1 MINPINGI
9 KFTKQEQV
17 NLLKTLSLVS
27 HMADEMARDPAIVAF
42 TYPEHIER
50 LEYIAKA
57 AYSMFCTLDRKFYV
71 DSTPRKEE
79 NHE

>member
-17 NLLKTLSLVS
+17 NLLKTLSRVC
-27 HMADEMARDPAIVAF
+27 HMADDMAREPAIKVALCQ
-42 TYPEHIER
+42 EDIER

-71 DSTPRKEE
+71 EATPRKEE

>member
-1 MINPINGI
+1 MINPINSI
-9 KFTKQEQV
+9 KFTKQEQI
-17 NLLKTLSLVS
+17 NLLKTLSIMS
-27 HMADEMARDPAIVAF
+27 HIADDMARDPAIKLALH
-42 TYPEHIER
+42 PDDIKR

-71 DSTPRKEE
+71 ESTPRKEE

>member
-27 HMADEMARDPAIVAF
+27 HMADDMAREPAIKVALC
-42 TYPEHIER
+42 PEDIER

-71 DSTPRKEE
+71 ESPLQKGK

>member
-1 MINPINGI
+1 MINPVNEI

-27 HMADEMARDPAIVAF
+27 HIADDMSREPVIRLSLH
-42 TYPEHIER
+42 PEDIGR

-57 AYSMFCTLDRKFYV
+57 AYIMFCTLDRKFYV
-71 DSTPRKEE
+71 ESPLQKGK

>member
-17 NLLKTLSLVS
+17 NLLKTLSRVC
-27 HMADEMARDPAIVAF
+27 HMADEMAREPAIKVALCQ
-42 TYPEHIER
+42 EDIER

-71 DSTPRKEE
+71 EVTPRKEE

>member
-1 MINPINGI
+1 MINPVNGI

-17 NLLKTLSLVS
+17 NLLKTLSRVC
-27 HMADEMARDPAIVAF
+27 HMADDMAKEPAIKLSLC
-42 TYPEHIER
+42 PEDIER

-71 DSTPRKEE
+71 ESTPQKGK

>member
-27 HMADEMARDPAIVAF
+27 HMADDMAKEPAIKVALC
-42 TYPEHIER
+42 PEDIER

-71 DSTPRKEE
+71 ESTPQKGK

>member
-1 MINPINGI
+1 MINPVNEI

-17 NLLKTLSLVS
+17 NLLKTLSIVS
-27 HMADEMARDPAIVAF
+27 HMADEMSREPVIKVSLH
-42 TYPEHIER
+42 PEDIER

-57 AYSMFCTLDRKFYV
+57 AFSMFCTLDRKFYV
-71 DSTPRKEE
+71 ELPLQKGK

>member
-17 NLLKTLSLVS
+17 NLLKTLSIVC
-27 HMADEMARDPAIVAF
+27 HMADDMAREPTIKAAL
-42 TYPEHIER
+42 YPEDIER

-57 AYSMFCTLDRKFYV
+57 TYSMFCTLDRKFNV
-71 DSTPRKEE
+71 ELTPQKGK

>member
-1 MINPINGI
+1 MINPVNGI
-9 KFTKQEQV
+9 KFTKQEQI
-17 NLLKTLSLVS
+17 NLLKTLSNVC
-27 HMADEMARDPAIVAF
+27 HMADDMAKEPFLKAVLH
-42 TYPEHIER
+42 PEDIER

-71 DSTPRKEE
+71 ESTPQKGK